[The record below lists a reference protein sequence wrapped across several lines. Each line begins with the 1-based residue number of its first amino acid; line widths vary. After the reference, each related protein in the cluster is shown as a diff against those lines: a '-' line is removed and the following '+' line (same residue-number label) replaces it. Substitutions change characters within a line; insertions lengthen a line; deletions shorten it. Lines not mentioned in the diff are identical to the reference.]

1 MVLKIKN
8 LCRLFCNRYAE
19 VQYDF
24 FHCNIYEGEKK
35 LVSYLYTVRR
45 TCHLYRAK
53 TAHPPRG
60 GPGTHPEGALAPT
73 PNGAPAKYFPP
84 CNFRH
89 AVGPSCQNGKCRQE
103 NGVFIPIRETMVRV
117 AHGQRSYP
125 HYSLVKINL
134 QFWQTW
140 SFGNLRF
147 YCNVDTQVWGRE
159 KGRGGKE
166 DRPYQ
171 LINIS
176 TVQYV

>member
-1 MVLKIKN
+1 MTSSTATYM
-8 LCRLFCNRYAE
+8 R
-19 VQYDF
+19 
-24 FHCNIYEGEKK
+24 EKK
-35 LVSYLYTVRR
+35 NWSATYILYDVRAICIVR
-45 TCHLYRAK
+45 KL
-53 TAHPPRG
+53 P
-60 GPGTHPEGALAPT
+60 THPEGAL
-73 PNGAPAKYFPP
+73 AKYFPP

-89 AVGPSCQNGKCRQE
+89 AVGPSCQDGKCRQE
-103 NGVFIPIRETMVRV
+103 NGVFSPIRETMVRV

-176 TVQYV
+176 TVCVELLGNWRLLS